1 MDKLDRS
8 VVKQRIRRGQDEWR
22 DIIARFEQ
30 SGQTRD
36 QFCAE
41 YNLGLSSF
49 SRWRR
54 QLRRAG
60 ASPSPSNSEASFI
73 ELESPAAASLSQA
86 WEVELE
92 LGAGVLLRLRR
103 SGC

>member
-1 MDKLDRS
+1 MDRPKRTTI
-8 VVKQRIRRGQDEWR
+8 KRRHRRGQDEWC

-41 YNLGLSSF
+41 HNLGVSTF
-49 SRWRR
+49 SRWRYR
-54 QLRRAG
+54 LRKAKS
-60 ASPSPSNSEASFI
+60 APSPCDGKALFV
-73 ELESPAAASLSQA
+73 ELEQPAPINPSPV
-86 WEVELE
+86 WDVELE
-92 LGAGVLLRLRR
+92 LGAGMVLRLRR